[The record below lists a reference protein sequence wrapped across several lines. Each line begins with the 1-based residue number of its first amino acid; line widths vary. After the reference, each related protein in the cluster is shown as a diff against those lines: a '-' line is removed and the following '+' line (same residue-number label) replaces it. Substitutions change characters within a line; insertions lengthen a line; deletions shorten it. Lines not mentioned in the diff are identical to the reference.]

1 MICKPKCYNLGK
13 TNLRETF
20 WLQAYHQRPILI
32 VRCLAQHAR
41 SNRHCISTV
50 ASMPATTLYKLR
62 CSIEEIE
69 PLQSSGIKT
78 NRCSRG
84 DMVAKKATCSVA
96 CE

>member
-41 SNRHCISTV
+41 SSRHCISTV
-50 ASMPATTLYKLR
+50 AS
-62 CSIEEIE
+62 
-69 PLQSSGIKT
+69 
-78 NRCSRG
+78 
-84 DMVAKKATCSVA
+84 
-96 CE
+96 